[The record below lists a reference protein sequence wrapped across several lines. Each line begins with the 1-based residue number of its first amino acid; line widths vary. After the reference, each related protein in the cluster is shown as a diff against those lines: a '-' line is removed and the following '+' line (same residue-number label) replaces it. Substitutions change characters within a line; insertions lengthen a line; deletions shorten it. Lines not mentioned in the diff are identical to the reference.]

1 MLMLSLVMSSVEE
14 LTWAWVDFCSNPWAV
29 RQEVTTSDVV
39 SVAVSQRQAALHA
52 GRGDLQTG

>member
-1 MLMLSLVMSSVEE
+1 MSSVEK

-39 SVAVSQRQAALHA
+39 SVALSQKQAALHCKERCFA
-52 GRGDLQTG
+52 NCMRYKG